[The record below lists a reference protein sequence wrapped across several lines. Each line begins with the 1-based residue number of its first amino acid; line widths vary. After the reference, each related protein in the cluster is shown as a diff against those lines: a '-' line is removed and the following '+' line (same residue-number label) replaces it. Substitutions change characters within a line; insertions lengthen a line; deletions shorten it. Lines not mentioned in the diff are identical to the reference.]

1 MCKKGTHKKL
11 AHGCCCF
18 YPLMADDPQRAR
30 LPVPTTYCNVAILPL
45 VTKHI
50 PIYPRFSPY
59 DFLSR
64 CKFSTHTT
72 RQPIVEFCLL
82 LTHALALSATEA
94 RIQILVFKRI
104 ELTTSALVGVR
115 GYLLDH
121 SGDEW
126 LVIPKNAAP
135 VTGTTLRTT
144 DPVPVDCRQ
153 RTPSVRNCVTW

>member
-1 MCKKGTHKKL
+1 
-11 AHGCCCF
+11 
-18 YPLMADDPQRAR
+18 MADGPQRTR
-30 LPVPTTYCNVAILPL
+30 LPVPPTYCNIAILPL
-45 VTKHI
+45 VTKDLLVS
-50 PIYPRFSPY
+50 PRFSPY
-59 DFLSR
+59 DFLLR

-82 LTHALALSATEA
+82 LTHALALSATKT
-94 RIQILVFKRI
+94 RIQIN

-144 DPVPVDCRQ
+144 DPVPVDCQ
-153 RTPSVRNCVTW
+153 